1 VGRLLERGRALKL
14 ADIAKYLYE
23 IGHLKRLKRSGW
35 WRMGVRDPESV
46 AEHSYRTAIIGYV
59 LANLEGADPEKTA
72 SICLFHDT
80 AEARIGDLHWVTKRY
95 LQKTKEGEQVALN
108 EQVGQLPQRIAD
120 KILSLVDEYEKRSSP
135 EGQLA
140 HEADLLECLLQAREY
155 EMQGYS
161 KGLEW
166 AKICREGLQN
176 DTARKLADAC
186 LSSDPGDWFQDL
198 QRNPHLK

>member
-1 VGRLLERGRALKL
+1 LKL
-14 ADIAKYLYE
+14 ASIAKYLYE
-23 IGHLKRLKRSGW
+23 IGHLKHVKRSGW

-46 AEHSYRTAIIGYV
+46 AEHSYRTAVIGYV
-59 LANLEGADPEKTA
+59 LANMEGADPEKTA

-95 LQKTKEGEQVALN
+95 LRHTKEGEQAALN
-108 EQVGQLPQRIAD
+108 EQTGQLPQKIAD
-120 KILSLVDEYEKRSSP
+120 RILALVGEYEERSSQ
-135 EGQLA
+135 EAQLA

-166 AKICREGLQN
+166 ARICREGLQT
-176 DTARKLADAC
+176 DTARNLADAC
-186 LSSDPGDWFQDL
+186 LNGDPGDWFQDL
-198 QRNPHLK
+198 QSNPHSQKNENE